1 MKTYKEFMS
10 EAMVT
15 IHTTTINLKT
25 GGNGNFGIRVV
36 FEVKHWNNA
45 VWVNII
51 AANAG
56 EIPAYATKHF
66 KITTKT
72 KVADIYKWAKAV
84 SKEAMP
90 KNREFNN
97 MFQRIIDFR
106 DPMNEGR
113 DIGHRYR
120 RLLNF
125 NATDGRSEVS
135 YKLYTYKGVS
145 HVQIGVGGR
154 TTDHPITTKT
164 KPADFYK
171 WLKKDFGVEIKK
183 TRFNQGEFQSYI
195 PLPDED

>member
-1 MKTYKEFMS
+1 MEFTFKDTDQRS
-10 EAMVT
+10 AE
-15 IHTTTINLKT
+15 NW
-25 GGNGNFGIRVV
+25 
-36 FEVKHWNNA
+36 VKKLLGS
-45 VWVNII
+45 
-51 AANAG
+51 AA
-56 EIPAYATKHF
+56 KQW
-66 KITTKT
+66 KITSNQDGDYRDDWVIVYVQKL
-72 KVADIYKWAKAV
+72 
-84 SKEAMP
+84 
-90 KNREFNN
+90 F
-97 MFQRIIDFR
+97 